1 MLTPNKAVG
10 YFLQLVAVVFFI
22 AAATYYGDYGK
33 NRIVEAFLTG
43 GIGFVLVVWGAKE
56 ARGKR
61 S

>member
-1 MLTPNKAVG
+1 MLTPSKAVG

-33 NRIVEAFLTG
+33 DRIVEAFLTG
-43 GIGFVLVVWGAKE
+43 GIGFVLLVWGGKE
-56 ARGKR
+56 ARGKG